1 MDKGAYMQIDNR
13 GIKKVKTD
21 NILPGMKLAR
31 AIQSEYGGVL
41 VPEDTLIDRNNIK
54 KINKLDLGS
63 VYIYV
68 DSSEE
73 FNDNVDEK
81 AETKKE
87 YSKNAKEVEELF
99 AEINFQGN
107 LEKESIN
114 TLKERAESLSEEL
127 EVVDLLGIVRSA
139 DKYTYYHSLNVSI
152 LANKFGK
159 WLDLEE
165 EDIEMLT
172 QAGLLHDIGKTKIP
186 DKILNKAEELSD
198 QEYQWIKRHS
208 KYGYNMLKDSES
220 IPAKVAKA
228 VLTHHERY
236 DGSGYPN
243 GLKGQEIPLF
253 GRILAIVDTFDAI
266 TAERNY
272 QKKSS
277 PFKAIKV
284 FVRED
289 STHFDHKLK
298 TIFNENIPN
307 LFLQEKVL
315 LSDGQEGRV
324 VFINPRHPEM
334 PVVKVEDKH
343 IDLYRE
349 DDLEI
354 LEIIN

>member
-1 MDKGAYMQIDNR
+1 MELENR
-13 GIKKVKTD
+13 GIKKV
-21 NILPGMKLAR
+21 NINNVLPGMQLAR
-31 AIQSEYGGVL
+31 SIQSEYGG
-41 VPEDTLIDRNNIK
+41 TLIPEGTLINSDNMK
-54 KINKLDLGS
+54 KLSQLNQD
-63 VYIYV
+63 YIFIYTKEE
-68 DSSEE
+68 EE
-73 FNDNVDEK
+73 FGYVIDKK
-81 AETKKE
+81 AEIKE
-87 YSKNAKEVEELF
+87 DYSKKVNETEELF
-99 AEINFQGN
+99 DKINFQGN

-114 TLKERAESLSEEL
+114 SLQKEAEVLSKEL
-127 EVVDLLGIVRSA
+127 EVVDLLGVMRTA
-139 DKYTYYHSLNVSI
+139 DKYTYHHSLNVSI

-159 WLDLEE
+159 WLGLDEA
-165 EDIEMLT
+165 DIEMLT
-172 QAGLLHDIGKTKIP
+172 QAGLLHDIGKTKVP
-186 DKILNKAEELSD
+186 DKILNKADELSE

-208 KYGYNMLKDSES
+208 KYGYNMLKNSES
-220 IPAKVAKA
+220 ISNKVAEA

-236 DGSGYPN
+236 DGSGYPD

-284 FVRED
+284 FVKED

-298 TIFNENIPN
+298 TVFTENIPN

-324 VFINPRHPEM
+324 VFINPRHPER
-334 PVVKVEDKH
+334 PVIEVENSH

-349 DDLEI
+349 DGLEI
-354 LEIIN
+354 VEIIN

>member
-1 MDKGAYMQIDNR
+1 MQLEGREIKRID
-13 GIKKVKTD
+13 IKNV
-21 NILPGMKLAR
+21 LPGMQLAR
-31 AIQSEYGGVL
+31 AIQGEYGGVL
-41 VPEDTLIDRNNIK
+41 IPEDTLINSNNIK
-54 KINKLDLGS
+54 KLSQLDQDY
-63 VYIYV
+63 VYIYT
-68 DSSEE
+68 DELE
-73 FNDNVDEK
+73 DIEHGIDEK
-81 AETKKE
+81 EEIKEDYSRKVNET
-87 YSKNAKEVEELF
+87 EELF
-99 AEINFQGN
+99 DKINFQGN

-114 TLKERAESLSEEL
+114 DLQREAEFLSEEL
-127 EVVDLLGIVRSA
+127 EVVDLLNVVRTA
-139 DKYTYYHSLNVSI
+139 DKYTYHHSLNVSI

-159 WLDLEE
+159 WLGLDEA
-165 EDIEMLT
+165 DIEMLT

-186 DKILNKAEELSD
+186 DEILNKADELSD

-220 IPAKVAKA
+220 IPAKVAEA

-236 DGSGYPN
+236 DGSGYPD

-284 FVRED
+284 FVKED

-298 TIFNENIPN
+298 TVFTENIPN
-307 LFLQEKVL
+307 LFLQERVL

-324 VFINPRHPEM
+324 VFINPRHPER
-334 PVVKVEDKH
+334 PVVEVADRH

-349 DDLEI
+349 DE
-354 LEIIN
+354 LEIIEILN

>member
-1 MDKGAYMQIDNR
+1 MQLENR
-13 GIKKVKTD
+13 NKIKV
-21 NILPGMKLAR
+21 NIKNVLPGMQLAS

-41 VPEDTLIDRNNIK
+41 IPEGTLIDRNNI
-54 KINKLDLGS
+54 NKLNKLNQDY
-63 VYIYV
+63 VYIYTNEL
-68 DSSEE
+68 EE
-73 FNDNVDEK
+73 FDYENEEK
-81 AETKKE
+81 AEIKEE
-87 YSKNAKEVEELF
+87 YSNNITETEELF
-99 AEINFQGN
+99 DKINFQGN

-114 TLKERAESLSEEL
+114 SLQKEAEILSEKL
-127 EVVDLLGIVRSA
+127 EVVDLLSVVRTA

-159 WLDLEE
+159 WLGLDES
-165 EDIEMLT
+165 DIEMLT

-208 KYGYNMLKDSES
+208 KYGYNMLKNSES
-220 IPAKVAKA
+220 IPAKVAEA

-236 DGSGYPN
+236 DGSGYPD

-284 FVRED
+284 FVKED

-298 TIFNENIPN
+298 TVFTENIPN
-307 LFLQEKVL
+307 LFLQERVL
-315 LSDGQEGRV
+315 LSDGQEGRI
-324 VFINPRHPEM
+324 VFINPRHPER
-334 PVVKVEDKH
+334 PVVEVEDEH

-349 DDLEI
+349 NEIEI

>member
-1 MDKGAYMQIDNR
+1 MQIENR
-13 GIKKVKTD
+13 DVKKVRI
-21 NILPGMKLAR
+21 NNVLPGMRLAR
-31 AIQSEYGGVL
+31 AIQTEYGGVL
-41 VPEDTLIDRNNIK
+41 IPKGSLIDKKNIK
-54 KINKLDLGS
+54 KLNNLEQDV
-63 VYIYV
+63 VYIFL
-68 DSSEE
+68 DDLEDIKNSA
-73 FNDNVDEK
+73 NKK
-81 AETKKE
+81 AEVKKD
-87 YSKNAKEVEELF
+87 YSKKAEEVENLF
-99 AEINFQGN
+99 KEISFQGN
-107 LEKESIN
+107 LEKDNIN
-114 TLKERAESLSEEL
+114 GLKEKAESLSDEL
-127 EVVDLLGIVRSA
+127 EVVDLLSVFRTA

-159 WLDLEE
+159 WLDLDKT
-165 EDIEMLT
+165 DIDMLT

-186 DKILNKAEELSD
+186 DKILNKPAELSD

-208 KYGYNMLKDSES
+208 NYGYNMLKNSES
-220 IPAKVAKA
+220 ISDKVAEA

-236 DGSGYPN
+236 DGSGYPD

-272 QKKSS
+272 QQRSS

-298 TIFNENIPN
+298 TVFNENIPN

-315 LSDGQEGRV
+315 LSDGREARI
-324 VFINPRHPEM
+324 VFINPRHPER
-334 PVVKVEDKH
+334 PVVKVDNSH

-349 DDLEI
+349 GDLEI
-354 LEIIN
+354 VEIIK

>member
-1 MDKGAYMQIDNR
+1 MNREIKFRAWDKEEEEFGYVIDKKAE
-13 GIKKVKTD
+13 IKEDYSKKV
-21 NILPGMKLAR
+21 N
-31 AIQSEYGGVL
+31 
-41 VPEDTLIDRNNIK
+41 
-54 KINKLDLGS
+54 
-63 VYIYV
+63 
-68 DSSEE
+68 
-73 FNDNVDEK
+73 
-81 AETKKE
+81 ET
-87 YSKNAKEVEELF
+87 EELF
-99 AEINFQGN
+99 DKINFQGN

-114 TLKERAESLSEEL
+114 SLQKEAEVLSKEL
-127 EVVDLLGIVRSA
+127 EVVDLLGVMRTA
-139 DKYTYYHSLNVSI
+139 DKYTYHHSLNVSI

-159 WLDLEE
+159 WLGLDEA
-165 EDIEMLT
+165 DMEMLT
-172 QAGLLHDIGKTKIP
+172 QAGLLHDIGKTKVP
-186 DKILNKAEELSD
+186 DKILNKADELSE

-208 KYGYNMLKDSES
+208 KYGYNMLKNSES
-220 IPAKVAKA
+220 ISNKVAEA

-236 DGSGYPN
+236 DGSGYPD

-284 FVRED
+284 FVKED

-298 TIFNENIPN
+298 TVFTENIPN

-324 VFINPRHPEM
+324 VFINPRHPER
-334 PVVKVEDKH
+334 PVIEVENSH

-349 DDLEI
+349 DGLEI
-354 LEIIN
+354 VEIIN